1 MTRIVPRRLAPG
13 RRTGA
18 PTTGRLAGL
27 LPGRGRTTDRAALL
41 DRLPAVESRPAADEK
56 QLFEQAGLARV
67 LLLMAKVDQESE
79 YLLCRRLAEHA
90 LGTVPDPG
98 EVSELG
104 ESPGSGGEY
113 T

>member
-1 MTRIVPRRLAPG
+1 MTRIVPRRPAPA
-13 RRTGA
+13 RRADA

-27 LPGRGRTTDRAALL
+27 LPGRGRTADRAALL

-56 QLFEQAGLARV
+56 QLFEQSGLARV

-79 YLLCRRLAEHA
+79 YLLCRQLAEHA

-98 EVSELG
+98 EVSEFG
-104 ESPGSGGEY
+104 ESPELGGEY

>member
-27 LPGRGRTTDRAALL
+27 LPGRGRTADRAALL

-104 ESPGSGGEY
+104 ESPESGGEY

>member
-104 ESPGSGGEY
+104 ESPESGGEY

>member
-56 QLFEQAGLARV
+56 QLFEQAELARV

-104 ESPGSGGEY
+104 DSPESGGEY

>member
-27 LPGRGRTTDRAALL
+27 LPGRGRTADRAALL

-67 LLLMAKVDQESE
+67 VLLMAKVDQESE

-104 ESPGSGGEY
+104 ESPESGGEY